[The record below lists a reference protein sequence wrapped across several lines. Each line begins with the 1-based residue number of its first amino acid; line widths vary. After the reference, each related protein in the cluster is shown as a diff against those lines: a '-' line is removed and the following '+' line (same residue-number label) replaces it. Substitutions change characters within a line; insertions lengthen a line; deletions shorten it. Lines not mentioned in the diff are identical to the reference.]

1 MRAASSAREHTM
13 LKALT
18 TLFAALCLAS
28 FLWASPASAQEP
40 SGWQGEVY
48 TGISADTQGQG
59 IGYVGGGLARN
70 FRPRW
75 AYTGKVF
82 ISYLQYE
89 FDSGG
94 RTIEAEAPGV
104 KLQAGV
110 RYSDARTYL
119 VLTAGLDYRDT
130 DLSPDDRSVE
140 VRGSQTGFVVEAVY
154 GRILTERVNMELI
167 GSYST
172 LGDTFWGRGRVKHLI
187 ESLSDSESRTVFGGV
202 EVVGQGS
209 EDYAAFSLGGLL
221 ELRSVR
227 KHSSVL
233 AAAGWSNNDGIPDSA
248 YIRLEFYYPF

>member
-1 MRAASSAREHTM
+1 MGRA
-13 LKALT
+13 LFAL
-18 TLFAALCLAS
+18 LAALCLAP
-28 FLWASPASAQEP
+28 FLWPSPASAQEP
-40 SGWQGEVY
+40 PGWQGEVY

-75 AYTGKVF
+75 AYTGRVF

-104 KLQAGV
+104 RLQTGV
-110 RYSDARTYL
+110 KYSDPRTYL

-154 GRILTERVNMELI
+154 GRVLTERVNMELN

-172 LGDTFWGRGRVKHLI
+172 LGDTLWGRGRVKHLI
-187 ESLSDSESRTVFGGV
+187 ESLSDPAIRTVFGGV

-221 ELRSVR
+221 ELRSVK
-227 KHSSVL
+227 KHSAVL

-248 YIRLEFYYPF
+248 YVRLEFYHPF

>member
-1 MRAASSAREHTM
+1 MRAASFESEHTM
-13 LKALT
+13 GRAL
-18 TLFAALCLAS
+18 LALLAALCLAP
-28 FLWASPASAQEP
+28 FFWPSPASAGEQQVW
-40 SGWQGEVY
+40 SGEIY
-48 TGISADTQGQG
+48 TGISADTEGQG
-59 IGYVGGGLARN
+59 IGYVGGGLARSV
-70 FRPRW
+70 RPQW
-75 AYTGKVF
+75 AYTGKF
-82 ISYLQYE
+82 FLSYLQYE
-89 FDSGG
+89 FDSEG

-110 RYSDARTYL
+110 KYSDARTYL

-154 GRILTERVNMELI
+154 GRELTEKIGMELI

-187 ESLSDSESRTVFGGV
+187 ESLSDPASRKVLAGM

-221 ELRSVR
+221 ELRSIR

-248 YIRLEFYYPF
+248 YVRLEFYHPF